1 MNMNLFADVIPMPTD
16 SSPPF
21 VPSVAFTAGSA
32 LTVVALL
39 GVTSPVVL
47 GLHSDWTTLSRWLG
61 GAASIALCCVV
72 THACASIAAKDSSFR
87 TLAVASQ
94 D

>member
-47 GLHSDWTTLSRWLG
+47 GLHSDWTVLGRWLG
-61 GAASIALCCVV
+61 GAATIALCCVV
-72 THACASIAAKDSSFR
+72 AHGCASIAGKDSSFR
-87 TLAVASQ
+87 GLAAVSQ
-94 D
+94 E